1 MGRAE
6 GKLDDL
12 VSLPVTLLPVAY
24 IRPSKFKLRRE
35 LGRLDELEESISK
48 VGLLQPIIVRKRSVQ
63 SYEVVSGHR
72 RLASFRELGMK
83 SIRTVVTE
91 MDDKT
96 AFEVQLTENIQRE
109 SFAPLEEARAFYSYV
124 GSGRKGRVA
133 YGSVSELARRIGK
146 SQEYISNRM
155 RLLRL
160 PVRLMEKM
168 FVADGFTVS
177 HAEEISLLASNP
189 ELVEK
194 LCEMVVAKKITVRE
208 LERAVPLIKSGTEID
223 AAIELARNEVKLK
236 PKREVQLEMEDSVEI
251 ILRRTRKLLE
261 STLCYVDSASGE
273 MEMDKD
279 LYEIW
284 IREVRMKIHDA
295 VDGVV
300 FGERLR
306 RGRRADH
313 HRRPTE
319 EPFIWSG

>member
-6 GKLDDL
+6 GMVDDL
-12 VSLPVTLLPVAY
+12 VSLPVTLLPIVH

-35 LGRLDELEESISK
+35 LGRLDELEESISR
-48 VGLLQPIIVRKRSVQ
+48 VGLLQPIIVRKKGSQ

-72 RLASFRELGMK
+72 RLASCRALGMK
-83 SIRTVVTE
+83 SIRAIITE
-91 MDDKT
+91 MGDKT
-96 AFEVQLTENIQRE
+96 SFEVQLTENIQRE

-133 YGSVSELARRIGK
+133 YGTVSELARRIGK

-194 LCEMVVAKKITVRE
+194 LCDMVVAKKITVRE
-208 LERAVPLIKSGTEID
+208 LERAIPLIKSGTEVEP
-223 AAIELARNEVKLK
+223 AIELARNEVKLR
-236 PKREVQLEMEDSVEI
+236 PKREAQLEVEDSVGI

-261 STLCYVDSASGE
+261 STLCYVDSAGVE
-273 MEMDKD
+273 MEMDRD
-279 LYEIW
+279 LHEIW

-300 FGERLR
+300 FAERVR
-306 RGRRADH
+306 RGKRAEH
-313 HRRPTE
+313 RRRPTE